1 MTFIEKKD
9 IGVRIEAFNLL
20 HLLCTN
26 ATVQKL
32 LLKETQF
39 SVLAKII
46 KDPLAAGHP
55 AQIRA
60 KCFEIL
66 VALLANPSKL
76 AYKQLLYKQGI
87 NAQLLA
93 GKLAAEDSE
102 QVKKAIL
109 LFILQVTS
117 DVEMVELLTQD
128 AMIVSILCSQ
138 IDQRGTSTETVNL
151 TYAVVVNLLR

>member
-1 MTFIEKKD
+1 M
-9 IGVRIEAFNLL
+9 
-20 HLLCTN
+20 
-26 ATVQKL
+26 
-32 LLKETQF
+32 LKESQF
-39 SVLAKII
+39 AAISKVI

-60 KCFEIL
+60 KCFDIL

-109 LFILQVTS
+109 LFILQITS
-117 DVEMVELLTQD
+117 DMEMVELLT
-128 AMIVSILCSQ
+128 
-138 IDQRGTSTETVNL
+138 
-151 TYAVVVNLLR
+151 